1 MENYQPQIG
10 RVCKAISGRDEG
22 RNFIIYAIID
32 EEYVLIVD
40 GKTRLLA
47 KPKKK
52 KIKHLKLR
60 GEVMDKIAEKII
72 AEKLLHDPEIK
83 SALRAFNIE

>member
-10 RVCKAISGRDEG
+10 RVCKTISGRDEG
-22 RNFIIYAIID
+22 RYFIIYGIVD
-32 EEYVLIVD
+32 ENYVLIVD
-40 GKTRLLA
+40 GKTRKIA

-52 KIKHLKLR
+52 KLKHLKLR
-60 GEVMDKIAEKII
+60 GEVMEKIAEKII